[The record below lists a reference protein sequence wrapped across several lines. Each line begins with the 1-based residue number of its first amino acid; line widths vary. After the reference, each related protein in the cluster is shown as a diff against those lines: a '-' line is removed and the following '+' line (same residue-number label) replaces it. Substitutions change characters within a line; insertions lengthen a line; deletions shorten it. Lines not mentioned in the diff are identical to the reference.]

1 MHFDQHSTDDDGF
14 VAQLKNFGIK
24 WKGCGD
30 RDRREE
36 IGRIFHPEQ
45 QLLYMKSGLSN
56 TVLWARR
63 RHAAEGRR
71 GSARAARSWRRGAS
85 QLHAGR
91 MWRRA
96 AGLHAAQT
104 RRGGGGAAHHSCAA
118 AGRRCAAAA
127 RLRDGRSAH
136 CPAGLGDCPAARSE
150 MRCTRSA
157 QYTGRERIRWREM
170 KRWGNFL
177 APGFRGCPAGRSA
190 FFPTDCGMS
199 QKLLPTPL
207 KTL

>member
-1 MHFDQHSTDDDGF
+1 MSGAHRTPRRAHKSEAPTVRIQLTLRQSLKTFTDPPSRVG
-14 VAQLKNFGIK
+14 G
-24 WKGCGD
+24 
-30 RDRREE
+30 
-36 IGRIFHPEQ
+36 
-45 QLLYMKSGLSN
+45 
-56 TVLWARR
+56 ARR
-63 RHAAEGRR
+63 TQPGRGGEGRR
-71 GSARAARSWRRGAS
+71 SFTQVGCGGGRQGST
-85 QLHAGR
+85 QH
-91 MWRRA
+91 
-96 AGLHAAQT
+96 
-104 RRGGGGAAHHSCAA
+104 RRGGAA
-118 AGRRCAAAA
+118 AGQRTTAA
-127 RLRDGRSAH
+127 RRPECPAGQSAH

>member
-1 MHFDQHSTDDDGF
+1 VHFDQHSTDDDGF
-14 VAQLKNFGIK
+14 IAQLKNFGIK
-24 WKGCGD
+24 WNGYGD

-104 RRGGGGAAHHSCAA
+104 RRGGGGTAHHSCAA

-127 RLRDGRSAH
+127 RLRGGRSAQ
-136 CPAGLGDCPAARSE
+136 LARVPTAQQDSATAQLLDL
-150 MRCTRSA
+150 RCAVHEVPSTRE
-157 QYTGRERIRWREM
+157 ER
-170 KRWGNFL
+170 G
-177 APGFRGCPAGRSA
+177 
-190 FFPTDCGMS
+190 
-199 QKLLPTPL
+199 
-207 KTL
+207 